1 MNSANEMVF
10 TNRAEVD
17 SQLKW
22 LLKQHG
28 VDMQFAG
35 RDLMRIAA
43 NNLVKYTFPRSPKD
57 GQNAVSGQIS
67 GLIRELPK
75 GSKASKKDGGL
86 LLVFG
91 EGDEKKWIRFGIE
104 ASSVAKSLSDLE
116 AYHNANRNA
125 RGQVPRAAMK
135 PTGARRTL
143 AGGQNVMVMGGMYA
157 KASLRKQ
164 FINLKKKHVG
174 RAKSGWA
181 PGAEYFAGLTGGR
194 SGVPAFASTTKHG
207 INGTWMDSFSAS
219 GSGFGEI
226 ANAVPYVSHPGRGAV
241 DIAMRVTRTYL
252 EKVTKRQV
260 EKIAERFNALGSGR
274 AAA

>member
-1 MNSANEMVF
+1 MKSGMIF

-43 NNLVKYTFPRSPKD
+43 NNLVKFTFPRSPKD
-57 GQNAVSGQIS
+57 GQNAVVKQIS

-75 GSKASKKDGGL
+75 PNAKSKADNGMT
-86 LLVFG
+86 LVLG
-91 EGDEKKWIRFGIE
+91 ASGIDEWIRFGIE
-104 ASSVAKSLSDLE
+104 ASSVAQGLSDLE

-125 RGQVPRAAMK
+125 RGQVPRSASK
-135 PTGARRTL
+135 FPGSRKTL

-157 KASLRKQ
+157 KPSLRKQ
-164 FINLKKKHVG
+164 FTNLKKKHVG

-207 INGTWMDSFSAS
+207 INGTWMDTFTAA
-219 GSGFGEI
+219 GNGFGVI
-226 ANAVPYVSHPGRGAV
+226 ANTVPYVSHPGSGAV
-241 DIAMRVTRTYL
+241 QIAMKVTRTYL
-252 EKVTKRQV
+252 EKVTKKQV
-260 EKIAERFNALGSGR
+260 EKIAQRFNSLGSGR

>member
-1 MNSANEMVF
+1 MKSGMIF

-43 NNLVKYTFPRSPKD
+43 NNLVKFTFPRSPKD
-57 GQNAVSGQIS
+57 GKNAVVKQIS

-75 GSKASKKDGGL
+75 NFKASKNDGGT

-91 EGDEKKWIRFGIE
+91 EGDEKKKRIRFGIE
-104 ASSVAKSLSDLE
+104 ASSVAQGLSDLE

-125 RGQVPRAAMK
+125 RGQVPRSASK
-135 PTGARRTL
+135 FPGSRKTL

-157 KASLRKQ
+157 KPSLRKQ

-207 INGTWMDSFSAS
+207 INGTWMDTFTAA
-219 GSGFGEI
+219 GNGFGVI
-226 ANAVPYVSHPGRGAV
+226 ANTVPYVSHPGSGAV
-241 DIAMRVTRTYL
+241 QIAMKVTRTYL
-252 EKVTKRQV
+252 EKVTKKQV
-260 EKIAERFNALGSGR
+260 EKIAQRFNSLGSGR